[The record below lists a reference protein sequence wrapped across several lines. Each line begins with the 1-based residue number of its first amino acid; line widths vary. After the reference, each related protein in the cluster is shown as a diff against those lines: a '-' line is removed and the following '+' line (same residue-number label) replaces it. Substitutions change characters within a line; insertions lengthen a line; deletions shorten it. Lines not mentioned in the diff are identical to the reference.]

1 MVGWCKVVHLGRDV
15 LRRIGLFAG
24 GLIAMIELDS
34 VLSMTASMLL
44 SVAVYA
50 AAFGWQFAIGF
61 VILLLV
67 HEMGHVLASRVMGIR
82 TSALLF
88 IPFIGAVVR
97 LASPPANIKGEANIA
112 LGGPALG
119 TISALVCLAGYF
131 WTDSMLML
139 ALSYT
144 ACLINLFNLIPCA
157 PFDGGRIGAA
167 ISPYF
172 WRIGS
177 LVLVVVLLV
186 TKNIVILLVFLC
198 SLTRWLR
205 SDQEGS
211 YYKLTIGQRLMVA
224 WQYFGL
230 LSVLGICT
238 LYLSQLLK

>member
-1 MVGWCKVVHLGRDV
+1 MCL
-15 LRRIGLFAG
+15 G
-24 GLIAMIELDS
+24 GLLAMLELNA
-34 VLSMTASMLL
+34 VLSMTISMLL

-50 AAFGWQFAIGF
+50 VAFGWQFAIGF

-67 HEMGHVLASRVMGIR
+67 HELGHVLASRVMGIR

-97 LASPPANIKGEANIA
+97 LASPPASIKSEANIA

-119 TISALVCLAGYF
+119 TLSALVCLAVYF
-131 WTDSMLML
+131 WTDGILML

-157 PFDGGRIGAA
+157 PFDGGRVGAA

-172 WRIGS
+172 WRVGS
-177 LVLVVVLLV
+177 LVLAIVLLF
-186 TKNIVILLVFLC
+186 TKNFVILLVFLC
-198 SLTRWLR
+198 SLAKWGQ
-205 SDQEGS
+205 SGQDVD
-211 YYKLTIGQRLMVA
+211 YYRLTLKQRLMVA

-230 LSVLGICT
+230 LSVLGVCT
-238 LYLSQLLK
+238 LYLSQLMR

>member
-1 MVGWCKVVHLGRDV
+1 VIHIGRDFM
-15 LRRIGLFAG
+15 RRVGMCLG
-24 GLIAMIELDS
+24 GIVAMLQIDS
-34 VLSMTASMLL
+34 AISTTVSMLL

-50 AAFGWQFAIGF
+50 AAFGWKFAIGF
-61 VILLLV
+61 VLL
-67 HEMGHVLASRVMGIR
+67 HELGHVLASRIMGIR

-97 LASPPANIKGEANIA
+97 LATPPQNLKSEANIA

-119 TISALVCLAGYF
+119 TLSALVCLAVYF
-131 WTDSMLML
+131 WTDGVLML

-172 WRIGS
+172 WRFGS
-177 LVLVVVLLV
+177 LVLGLVLLF
-186 TKNIVILLVFLC
+186 TKNIIILFVFIC
-198 SLTRWLR
+198 SLAKWGQ
-205 SDQEGS
+205 SKDEQ
-211 YYKLTIGQRLMVA
+211 YYRLNLGQRLMVA

-230 LSVLGICT
+230 LTVLGICT
-238 LYLSQLLK
+238 LYLSQLMM

>member
-1 MVGWCKVVHLGRDV
+1 MSRVIHLGRDM
-15 LRRIGLFAG
+15 LRRLGLCIA
-24 GLIAMIELDS
+24 GLIAILELDT
-34 VLSMTASMLL
+34 VLSMTATMLF

-50 AAFGWQFAIGF
+50 VAFGWQFAIGF

-67 HEMGHVLASRVMGIR
+67 HELGHVLASRIMGIR

-97 LASPPANIKGEANIA
+97 LASAPATLKSEANIA
-112 LGGPALG
+112 LGGPAMG
-119 TISALVCLAGYF
+119 TLSALVCLAVYF
-131 WTDSMLML
+131 WTDGVLML

-177 LVLVVVLLV
+177 LVLGIVLLYS
-186 TKNIVILLVFLC
+186 KNIIILLVFLC
-198 SLTRWLR
+198 SLAKWGKGQDAEYNRLNV
-205 SDQEGS
+205 S
-211 YYKLTIGQRLMVA
+211 QRLTVA

-230 LSVLGICT
+230 LSVLGACT
-238 LYLSQLLK
+238 LYLSQLMR

>member
-1 MVGWCKVVHLGRDV
+1 MGWCKVIHIGKDM
-15 LRRIGLFAG
+15 LRRAGICIGG
-24 GLIAMIELDS
+24 IMAMLELDS
-34 VLSMTASMLL
+34 VLSTTASMLL

-50 AAFGWQFAIGF
+50 VAFDWRFSVGF

-67 HEMGHVLASRVMGIR
+67 HELGHVLASWVMGIG

-97 LASPPANIKGEANIA
+97 LSSPPATVKSEANIA

-119 TISALVCLAGYF
+119 TLSALICLAVYF
-131 WTDSMLML
+131 WTDDVLML

-157 PFDGGRIGAA
+157 PFDGGRIGTA

-172 WRIGS
+172 WRLGS
-177 LVLVVVLLV
+177 LVLAIVLIYS
-186 TKNIVILLVFLC
+186 KNIIILLVFLC
-198 SLTRWLR
+198 SLTKWGQADYD
-205 SDQEGS
+205 SE
-211 YYKLTIGQRLMVA
+211 YYRLSIRQRLVVA
-224 WQYFGL
+224 GQYFGL

-238 LYLSQLLK
+238 LYLSQLMR